1 MKLSRFEVVIKVV
14 KQITIS
20 AMKKY
25 IYFLLALPMLLFVSC
40 SNDDDLPQVDTQV
53 TYSGAVEV
61 DGVLYVPEG
70 QNFAIESI
78 TATPLK
84 GYKEATIGATAYYWN
99 YQYVGTTIEA
109 PFGLSFNTAAMPV
122 GDYML
127 QINATIY
134 QVDRSVGIAYFTY
147 PVKIVPVDEMPSG
160 TTGGT
165 DIPDTDV
172 RAGVIPT
179 V

>member
-1 MKLSRFEVVIKVV
+1 
-14 KQITIS
+14 
-20 AMKKY
+20 MKKY
-25 IYFLLALPMLLFVSC
+25 LYFLLALPMLLFASC
-40 SNDDDLPQVDTQV
+40 SNDDDLPQVDMEI

-61 DGVLYVPEG
+61 DGTLYVPEG

-99 YQYVGTTIEA
+99 YQYLGTSIEA
-109 PFGLSFNTAAMPV
+109 PFGLTFNTADMPT

-127 QINATIY
+127 QINSTIY

-147 PVKIVPVDEMPSG
+147 HVKVVPADEMPDDG
-160 TTGGT
+160 TEGGT
-165 DIPDTDV
+165 DNPDPDI
-172 RAGVIPT
+172 RAGVMPS